1 MHLSAGFGSQ
11 ELFSILLAL
20 CALLNFRRIAKGLE
34 AALDAFRGGPRPP
47 SPSHPLPANDS
58 WLLNRRRLRKD
69 RGWFR

>member
-1 MHLSAGFGSQ
+1 MHLSASFGPQ
-11 ELFSILLAL
+11 ELFIILLVL
-20 CALLNFRRIAKGLE
+20 YALLNFRRIARNFE
-34 AALDAFRGGPRPP
+34 AALEAFRGGPRPP